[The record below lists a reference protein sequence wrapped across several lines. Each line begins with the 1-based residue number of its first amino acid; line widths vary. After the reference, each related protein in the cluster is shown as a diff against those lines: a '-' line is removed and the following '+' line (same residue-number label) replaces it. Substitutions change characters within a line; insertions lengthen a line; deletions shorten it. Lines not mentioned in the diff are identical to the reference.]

1 MLADIRR
8 TTGQAIDLGLML
20 DALPAPAWTALP
32 DGRID
37 FVNRRWLDYAGH
49 GPGQPPCWCWEHAM
63 SEDDRPAWR
72 ARWVSILDAG
82 EPGEAMVR
90 VRRADG
96 EIRWFV
102 IQASPIRDAEGTIVR
117 WCAVANDVDELQRAR
132 EALTRRVL
140 DFQLIVD
147 SIPVPVAVTTPTG
160 EVEGLNRL
168 TLDYFGKSLDELKCW
183 KSDDVVHPDDLDATI
198 AAQTNAHMNGEAYNV
213 ESRHRR
219 ADGVY
224 RWYNVRGF
232 PLRDTQGR
240 ILRWFH
246 LLIDIEERKRAED
259 VLRASER
266 SMRKLIDGIPCFII
280 MFSADGEVTGL
291 NRYFFE
297 YYGGAPDGFR
307 NWRNNGAI
315 HADDV
320 RRVSD
325 VVERAFASG
334 SSYEFECRVRRFD
347 GAYRWFHSRG
357 APAQNETG
365 SVTGWYAILTDIDD
379 RKRAEIALAAS
390 ERSLNEIINAIPA
403 QVWSARLDGSAE
415 YFNRHYL
422 DYVGREVSESQDWGW
437 TASVHPDDLGALGDI
452 WQSIRTNGS
461 PGVAEARLKHRDGQY
476 RWFLFRASPLRDR
489 DGHIVKWYGINTDID
504 DRKRAEEALGSAR
517 SELAQVARIMSLGAL
532 TASIAHE
539 VNQPLSG
546 IVTNASTCLRMLGT
560 EPPNVEGAR
569 ETARRTIRDG
579 NRAADVIARLRTL
592 FSKRCA
598 TIEAVDLNAAARE
611 VIVLLRND
619 LDRARV
625 IVRTEFAGALPCIGC
640 DRVQVQQVIMNL
652 LRNAADAMSHID
664 DRPRCLLIRTE
675 SEAGSSVCLTVRD
688 WGVGFEP
695 CDAERLFDTFYTTK
709 CDGMGI
715 GLAISRTI
723 IESHHGR
730 LWAAVPDDGP
740 GASFTFSIPAYDES

>member
-1 MLADIRR
+1 
-8 TTGQAIDLGLML
+8 ML

-49 GPGQPPCWCWEHAM
+49 GPDQPPGWCWEHAM
-63 SEDDRPAWR
+63 SDDDRPAWR
-72 ARWVSILDAG
+72 ARWVAILDAG
-82 EPGEAMVR
+82 APGEAMVR

-102 IQASPIRDAEGTIVR
+102 IQASPIRDPDGTIVR
-117 WCAVANDVDELQRAR
+117 WWAVANDVDELQRAR

-198 AAQTNAHMNGEAYNV
+198 AAQTDAHMKGEAYNV

-266 SMRKLIDGIPCFII
+266 RMRGLIDGIPCFII
-280 MFSADGEVTGL
+280 VFSADGEVTGL

-297 YYGGAPDGFR
+297 YHGGAPDGFR
-307 NWRNNGAI
+307 NWRSNGAI

-325 VVERAFASG
+325 VLERAFASG
-334 SSYEFECRVRRFD
+334 SAYEFECRVRRFD

-357 APAQNETG
+357 APARNEAG

-390 ERSLNEIINAIPA
+390 ERNLNEIINAIPA

-422 DYVGREVSESQDWGW
+422 DYVGREVSDAQDWGW
-437 TASVHPDDLGALGDI
+437 TASVHPDDLGALDDI
-452 WQSIRTNGS
+452 WQSIRSNGS

-504 DRKRAEEALGSAR
+504 DRKRAEEALGNAR
-517 SELAQVARIMSLGAL
+517 SELAHVARIMSLGAL

-546 IVTNASTCLRMLGT
+546 IVTNASTCLRMLGAD
-560 EPPNVEGAR
+560 PPNVEGAR

-598 TIEAVDLNAAARE
+598 AIEAVDLNAAARE
-611 VIVLLRND
+611 VIALLRND

-625 IVRTEFAGALPCIGC
+625 IVRTEFAGTLPSIGC

-664 DRPRCLLIRTE
+664 DRPRCMLIRTE
-675 SEAGSSVCLTVRD
+675 SEAGRAVCLTVRD
-688 WGVGFEP
+688 WGVGFAP

-709 CDGMGI
+709 RDGMGI

-730 LWAAVPDDGP
+730 LWAAIPDDGP
-740 GASFTFSIPAYDES
+740 GACFAFSIPAYAAS